1 MFTSSQG
8 SVGEVWVWMTAACL
22 ALVVLLTVGFFSII
36 VVNGLNA
43 LWPKDVARLITKQGQ
58 VWIGEIHRR
67 HGDQPERLQLKVGNR
82 DLYGFDFKWFKV
94 DDIIAI
100 DYPDEIYT
108 IERSEYGNLYGQLAD
123 KSHRYASFF
132 SEQQLQD
139 EVVNLQTEL
148 NQLYDKLGK
157 ANDLVDH
164 LIGQDRQ
171 LYLDKI
177 ANYEQQ
183 ITSHEQ
189 LLDSYRLPFVIAD
202 GREKSLPLA
211 TIVRFYRSN
220 DMGLFTKIG
229 HYFNKLAELL
239 TDDPREANTEGGIFP
254 AIFGTV
260 LLVFVMSI
268 TSFPFGV
275 IAGIYLGVYA
285 REGWLLRLVRI
296 AVNNLAGIPSIVF
309 GIFGLAFFVY
319 GFGARI
325 DQLFF
330 AERLPEPTFGTGGIL
345 WASLT
350 LGLLTLPVVIVT
362 TEEGLRTIPASFRD
376 SSLALGATRWQTLYR
391 VLLPTASPAIL
402 TGFILAMAR
411 AAGEV
416 APLMITGVVKLAPSL
431 AIDSTFPFLHLDR
444 KFMHLG
450 FHIYDVSCQ
459 SPNIEAAK
467 PMVYVTTLLLVAI
480 VLVLTSS
487 SVWVRGR
494 LRRRLSVGGF

>member
-1 MFTSSQG
+1 MVSSQ
-8 SVGEVWVWMTAACL
+8 SPVGEGWVWLTGACL
-22 ALVVLLTVGFFSII
+22 ALVVLLTVGFFLII
-36 VVNGLNA
+36 VVNGLSA
-43 LWPKDVARLITKQGQ
+43 LWPKNVARLVTKTGQ
-58 VWIGEIHRR
+58 VWIGEVHRR
-67 HGDQPERLQLKVGNR
+67 QSEPLKRMQLKVGNR
-82 DLYGFDFKWFKV
+82 DSYGFDFKWFDS
-94 DDIIAI
+94 DDIDVI
-100 DYPDEIYT
+100 DYPADIYT
-108 IERSEYGNLYGQLAD
+108 IERREYGNLYGQLAD
-123 KSHRYASFF
+123 KTHRYASFF
-132 SEQQLQD
+132 HGQQLRD
-139 EVVNLQTEL
+139 EINDLQTEL
-148 NQLYDKLGK
+148 DRLYEKVGEI
-157 ANDLVDH
+157 NN
-164 LIGQDRQ
+164 LIDQFNEQDQ
-171 LYLDKI
+171 QPYLDEI
-177 ANYEQQ
+177 ARYDQQ
-183 ITSHEQ
+183 IASHEQ
-189 LLDSYRLPFVIAD
+189 HLDSYQLPFVIAD
-202 GREKSLPLA
+202 GQQKSLPLA
-211 TIVRFYRSN
+211 TVVRFYQPN
-220 DMGLFTKIG
+220 NMGLLAKAS
-229 HYFNKLAELL
+229 HYLNKLAELL
-239 TDDPREANTEGGIFP
+239 TDNPREANTEGGIFP

-285 REGWLLRLVRI
+285 RDGWLLHFVRI

-319 GFGARI
+319 GLGAGI

-330 AERLPEPTFGTGGIL
+330 DDRLPEPTFGTGGIL

-350 LGLLTLPVVIVT
+350 LGLLTLPIVIVT
-362 TEEGLRTIPASFRD
+362 TEEGLRTIPADFRD

-391 VLLPTASPAIL
+391 VLLPAASPAIL

-480 VLVLTSS
+480 VIVLTSS
-487 SVWVRGR
+487 SIWLRAQ
-494 LRRRLSVGGF
+494 LRRRLSVGSL

>member
-22 ALVVLLTVGFFSII
+22 ALMVLLTVGFFSII
-36 VVNGLNA
+36 VVNGLSA
-43 LWPKDVARLITKQGQ
+43 LWPKDVARLVTKDGK

-67 HGDQPERLQLKVGNR
+67 RGNQPERLQLKVGNR
-82 DLYGFDFKWFKV
+82 DLYGFDFKWFTV
-94 DDIIAI
+94 DDISSI
-100 DYPDEIYT
+100 DYPDDIYA
-108 IERSEYGNLYGQLAD
+108 IERSEYGNFYGQLVK
-123 KSHRYASFF
+123 KSHKYAGFF
-132 SEQQLQD
+132 NKQRLQD
-139 EVVNLQTEL
+139 EVDNLQTEL
-148 NQLYDKLGK
+148 DHLYDKLGK
-157 ANDLVDH
+157 ANDLVDQ
-164 LIGQDRQ
+164 LTGQRRQ
-171 LYLDKI
+171 QYLDKI
-177 ANYEQQ
+177 AGYDQQIANREQQ
-183 ITSHEQ
+183 
-189 LLDSYRLPFVIAD
+189 LDQYRLPFVIAD

-211 TIVRFYRSN
+211 TIVRFYRPN
-220 DMGLFTKIG
+220 DMGFFTKVG
-229 HYFNKLAELL
+229 HYLSKLAELL

-275 IAGIYLGVYA
+275 LAGIYLGVYA

-319 GFGARI
+319 GLGGRI

-330 AERLPEPTFGTGGIL
+330 AEQLPEPTFGTGGIL

-450 FHIYDVSCQ
+450 FHIYDISCQ

-467 PMVYVTTLLLVAI
+467 PMVYVTTLLLVVI

-487 SVWVRGR
+487 SIWVRAR

>member
-1 MFTSSQG
+1 MVSSQG
-8 SVGEVWVWMTAACL
+8 SVGEIWVWATAAAL
-22 ALVVLLTVGFFSII
+22 ALLILLTVGFFTII
-36 VVNGLNA
+36 IINGLSA
-43 LWPKDVARLITKQGQ
+43 LWPKDLAQLVTRQGQ
-58 VWIGEIHRR
+58 VWIGEVHRR
-67 HGDQPERLQLKVGNR
+67 QPQRLQLKVGNR
-82 DLYGFDFKWFKV
+82 DLYGFDFKWFEV
-94 DDIIAI
+94 DDIISI
-100 DYPDEIYT
+100 DYPDDLYA
-108 IERSEYGNLYGQLAD
+108 IERSEYGNFYGRLAN
-123 KSHRYASFF
+123 KSHNYASFLN
-132 SEQQLQD
+132 EQHLRD
-139 EVVNLQTEL
+139 KIGNLRAEL
-148 NQLYDKLGK
+148 DHLYDKLGEV
-157 ANDLVDH
+157 NN
-164 LIGQDRQ
+164 LIDRLSPKDRQ
-171 LYLDKI
+171 LHLDKI
-177 ANYEQQ
+177 ANYDQQIASYEQQ
-183 ITSHEQ
+183 
-189 LLDSYRLPFVIAD
+189 LDRYRLPFVIAD
-202 GREKSLPLA
+202 GRQELLPLA
-211 TIVRFYRSN
+211 TVIRFYQPN
-220 DMGLFTKIG
+220 NMGVIAKTG
-229 HYFNKLAELL
+229 HYLSKLIELL

-254 AIFGTV
+254 AIFGTI
-260 LLVFVMSI
+260 LLVFIMSI

-275 IAGIYLGVYA
+275 IAGIYLAVYA
-285 REGWLLRLVRI
+285 RDGWLLRLVRI

-319 GFGARI
+319 GLGATI

-330 AERLPEPTFGTGGIL
+330 SNRLPEPTFGTGGIL

-362 TEEGLRTIPASFRD
+362 TEEGLRTIPATFRD

-391 VLLPTASPAIL
+391 VLLPMASPTIL

-487 SVWVRGR
+487 SIWLRAR
-494 LRRRLSVGGF
+494 LRRRLSIGGF